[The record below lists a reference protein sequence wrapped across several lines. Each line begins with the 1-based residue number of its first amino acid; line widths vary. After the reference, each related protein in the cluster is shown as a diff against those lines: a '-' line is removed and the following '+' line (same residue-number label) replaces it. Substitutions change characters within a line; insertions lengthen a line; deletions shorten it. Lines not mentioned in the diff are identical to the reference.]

1 MTDKNV
7 LTLKGTNER
16 IDAIE
21 KQIGEKEIALHKDL
35 DNLRKEGE
43 EERIKNRRRFLLSM
57 LSLLC
62 MALSLGFFV
71 FSSSEDDEKGW
82 VEFSTPLSPEWLVTE
97 FNEEKGGITIKGEE
111 DITLLPGDEILDALH
126 RTRLKVEAD
135 GLAIIIKGNDI
146 LYKGYRY
153 Y

>member
-21 KQIGEKEIALHKDL
+21 KQIEEREIALHKDL
-35 DNLRKEGE
+35 GLLRKEGE
-43 EERIKNRRRFLLSM
+43 EERRKNRRRFLLSM

-62 MALSLGFFV
+62 LALSLGFFV
-71 FSSSEDDEKGW
+71 FSSSEEEKGW

-97 FNEEKGGITIKGEE
+97 FNEEKGGIIIKGEE
-111 DITLLPGDEILDALH
+111 DITLLPGDEILDAPH
-126 RTRLKVEAD
+126 RTRLKVETD
-135 GLAIIIKGNDI
+135 GLAVIIKGNDI

>member
-7 LTLKGTNER
+7 LALKGTNER

-21 KQIGEKEIALHKDL
+21 KRIEEREIALHKDL
-35 DNLRKEGE
+35 GLLRKEVE
-43 EERIKNRRRFLLSM
+43 EERRKNRRRFLLSM

-62 MALSLGFFV
+62 LALSLGFFV
-71 FSSSEDDEKGW
+71 FSASEEEKGW

-111 DITLLPGDEILDALH
+111 DITLLPGDEILDTPH

-135 GLAIIIKGNDI
+135 GLAVIIKGNDI

>member
-21 KQIGEKEIALHKDL
+21 KQI
-35 DNLRKEGE
+35 E
-43 EERIKNRRRFLLSM
+43 E
-57 LSLLC
+57 
-62 MALSLGFFV
+62 
-71 FSSSEDDEKGW
+71 EKGW

-111 DITLLPGDEILDALH
+111 DITLLPGDEILDAPH

-135 GLAIIIKGNDI
+135 GLAVIIKGNDI

>member
-16 IDAIE
+16 IDSIE
-21 KQIGEKEIALHKDL
+21 KQIEEREIALHKDL
-35 DNLRKEGE
+35 DILRKEGE
-43 EERIKNRRRFLLSM
+43 EERRKNRRRFLLSM

-62 MALSLGFFV
+62 LVLSLGFFV
-71 FSSSEDDEKGW
+71 FSSSEKEKGW

-97 FNEEKGGITIKGEE
+97 FNEEKGGITIKGDE
-111 DITLLPGDEILDALH
+111 DITLLPGDEILDAPH

-135 GLAIIIKGNDI
+135 GLSVIIKGNDI

>member
-21 KQIGEKEIALHKDL
+21 KQIEEKEIALHKDL

-62 MALSLGFFV
+62 MA
-71 FSSSEDDEKGW
+71 
-82 VEFSTPLSPEWLVTE
+82 P
-97 FNEEKGGITIKGEE
+97 
-111 DITLLPGDEILDALH
+111 
-126 RTRLKVEAD
+126 
-135 GLAIIIKGNDI
+135 
-146 LYKGYRY
+146 
-153 Y
+153 

>member
-21 KQIGEKEIALHKDL
+21 KRIEEKEIALHKDL
-35 DNLRKEGE
+35 GLLRKEVE
-43 EERIKNRRRFLLSM
+43 EERRKNRRRFLLSM

-62 MALSLGFFV
+62 MTLSLGFFV
-71 FSSSEDDEKGW
+71 FSSSEEEKGW

-135 GLAIIIKGNDI
+135 GLAVIIKGNDI

>member
-21 KQIGEKEIALHKDL
+21 KRIEEKEIALHKDL
-35 DNLRKEGE
+35 GLLRKEVE
-43 EERIKNRRRFLLSM
+43 EERRKNRRRFLLSM

-62 MALSLGFFV
+62 MTLSLGFFV
-71 FSSSEDDEKGW
+71 FSSSENEKGW

-97 FNEEKGGITIKGEE
+97 FNEEKGGIIIKGEE
-111 DITLLPGDEILDALH
+111 DITLLPGDEILDAPH

-135 GLAIIIKGNDI
+135 GLAVIIKGNDI

>member
-16 IDAIE
+16 IDNIE
-21 KQIGEKEIALHKDL
+21 KRIEEREIALHKDL
-35 DNLRKEGE
+35 GLLRKVVE
-43 EERIKNRRRFLLSM
+43 EERRKNRRRFLLSM

-62 MALSLGFFV
+62 MTLSLGFFV
-71 FSSSEDDEKGW
+71 FSSSENEKGW

-111 DITLLPGDEILDALH
+111 DITLLPGDEILDTPH

-135 GLAIIIKGNDI
+135 GLAVIIKGNDI

>member
-21 KQIGEKEIALHKDL
+21 KRIEEREIALHKDL
-35 DNLRKEGE
+35 GLLRKEVE
-43 EERIKNRRRFLLSM
+43 EERRKNRRRFLLSM

-62 MALSLGFFV
+62 MTLSLGFFV
-71 FSSSEDDEKGW
+71 FSSSENEKGW

-111 DITLLPGDEILDALH
+111 DITLLPGDEILDAPH

-135 GLAIIIKGNDI
+135 GLAVIIKGNDI

>member
-21 KQIGEKEIALHKDL
+21 KRIEEREIALHKDL
-35 DNLRKEGE
+35 DLLRKEGE
-43 EERIKNRRRFLLSM
+43 EERRKNRRRFLLSM

-62 MALSLGFFV
+62 LALSLGFFV
-71 FSSSEDDEKGW
+71 FSSSEEEKGW

-111 DITLLPGDEILDALH
+111 DITLLPGDEILVAPH

-135 GLAIIIKGNDI
+135 GLAVIIKGNDI

>member
-16 IDAIE
+16 IDNIE
-21 KQIGEKEIALHKDL
+21 KRIEEREIALHKDL
-35 DNLRKEGE
+35 GLLRKEVE
-43 EERIKNRRRFLLSM
+43 EERRKNRRRFLLSM

-62 MALSLGFFV
+62 MTLSLGFFV
-71 FSSSEDDEKGW
+71 FSSSENEKGW

-111 DITLLPGDEILDALH
+111 DITLLPGDEILVAPH

-135 GLAIIIKGNDI
+135 GLAVIIKGNDI

>member
-71 FSSSEDDEKGW
+71 FSSSEEEKGW

-135 GLAIIIKGNDI
+135 GLAVIIKGNDI

>member
-21 KQIGEKEIALHKDL
+21 KQIEEKEIALHKDL
-35 DNLRKEGE
+35 GLFKKEVE
-43 EERIKNRRRFLLSM
+43 EERRKNRRRFLLSV

-62 MALSLGFFV
+62 MALSLGFFI
-71 FSSSEDDEKGW
+71 FSSSEEEKGW

-135 GLAIIIKGNDI
+135 GLAVIIKGNDI

>member
-35 DNLRKEGE
+35 SLLKKEVE
-43 EERIKNRRRFLLSM
+43 EERRKNRRRFLLSM

-62 MALSLGFFV
+62 LALSLGFFA
-71 FSSSEDDEKGW
+71 FSSSEEEKGW

-111 DITLLPGDEILDALH
+111 DITLLPGDEILVAPH

-135 GLAIIIKGNDI
+135 GLAVIIKGNDI

>member
-21 KQIGEKEIALHKDL
+21 KQIEEREIALHKDL
-35 DNLRKEGE
+35 DILRKEGVE
-43 EERIKNRRRFLLSM
+43 EKRRNRRRFLLSM

-62 MALSLGFFV
+62 LALSLGFFV
-71 FSSSEDDEKGW
+71 FSSSEEEKGW

-111 DITLLPGDEILDALH
+111 DITLLPGDEILVAPH

-135 GLAIIIKGNDI
+135 GLAVIIKGNDI

>member
-21 KQIGEKEIALHKDL
+21 KQIEEREISLHKDL
-35 DNLRKEGE
+35 DILRKEGE
-43 EERIKNRRRFLLSM
+43 EEKRKNRRRFLLSM

-62 MALSLGFFV
+62 LALSLGFF
-71 FSSSEDDEKGW
+71 SASEEEKGW

-111 DITLLPGDEILDALH
+111 NITLLPGDEILDTPH

-135 GLAIIIKGNDI
+135 GLAVIIKGNDI

>member
-16 IDAIE
+16 IDNIE
-21 KQIGEKEIALHKDL
+21 KRIEEKEIALHKDL
-35 DNLRKEGE
+35 GLLRKEVE
-43 EERIKNRRRFLLSM
+43 EERRKNRRRFLLSM

-62 MALSLGFFV
+62 MALSLGFFI
-71 FSSSEDDEKGW
+71 FSSSEDEKGW

-135 GLAIIIKGNDI
+135 GLAVIIKGNDI

>member
-21 KQIGEKEIALHKDL
+21 KQIEEREIALHKDL
-35 DNLRKEGE
+35 GLLRKEGE
-43 EERIKNRRRFLLSM
+43 EEKRRNRRRFLLSM

-71 FSSSEDDEKGW
+71 FSSSEDEKGW

-135 GLAIIIKGNDI
+135 GLAVIIKGNDI

>member
-21 KQIGEKEIALHKDL
+21 KQIEEREIALHKDL
-35 DNLRKEGE
+35 DILRKEGE
-43 EERIKNRRRFLLSM
+43 EERRKNRRRFLLSM

-62 MALSLGFFV
+62 LALSLGFFV
-71 FSSSEDDEKGW
+71 FSSSEKEKGW

-111 DITLLPGDEILDALH
+111 DITLLPGDEILVAPH

-135 GLAIIIKGNDI
+135 GLAVIIKGNDI

>member
-21 KQIGEKEIALHKDL
+21 KQIEEREIALHKDL
-35 DNLRKEGE
+35 GLLRKEGE
-43 EERIKNRRRFLLSM
+43 EEKRKNRRRFLLSM

-62 MALSLGFFV
+62 LALSLGFFV
-71 FSSSEDDEKGW
+71 FSSSEDEKGW

-111 DITLLPGDEILDALH
+111 DITLLPGDEILVAPH

-135 GLAIIIKGNDI
+135 GLAVIIKGNDI

>member
-21 KQIGEKEIALHKDL
+21 KQIEEKEIALHKDL
-35 DNLRKEGE
+35 GLLRKEVE
-43 EERIKNRRRFLLSM
+43 EERRKNKRRFLLSM

-62 MALSLGFFV
+62 LALSLGFFV
-71 FSSSEDDEKGW
+71 FSSSENEKGW

-111 DITLLPGDEILDALH
+111 DITLLPGDEILDAPH

-135 GLAIIIKGNDI
+135 GLAVIIKGNDI

>member
-16 IDAIE
+16 IDNIE
-21 KQIGEKEIALHKDL
+21 KRIEEREIALHKDL
-35 DNLRKEGE
+35 GLLRKEVE
-43 EERIKNRRRFLLSM
+43 EERRKNRRRFLLSM

-62 MALSLGFFV
+62 MTLSLGFFV
-71 FSSSEDDEKGW
+71 FSSSEDEKGW

-126 RTRLKVEAD
+126 RTRLKVEAE
-135 GLAIIIKGNDI
+135 GLAVIIKGNDI

>member
-21 KQIGEKEIALHKDL
+21 KRIGEREIALHKDL
-35 DNLRKEGE
+35 DILRNEGE
-43 EERIKNRRRFLLSM
+43 EEKRRNRRRFLLSM

-62 MALSLGFFV
+62 LALSLGFFV
-71 FSSSEDDEKGW
+71 FSSSEEEKGW

-111 DITLLPGDEILDALH
+111 DITLLPGDEILVATH

-135 GLAIIIKGNDI
+135 GLAVIIKGNDI

>member
-21 KQIGEKEIALHKDL
+21 KQIEEREIALHKDL
-35 DNLRKEGE
+35 GLLRKEVE
-43 EERIKNRRRFLLSM
+43 EERRKNRRRFLLSM

-82 VEFSTPLSPEWLVTE
+82 VEVSTPLSPEWLVTE

>member
-21 KQIGEKEIALHKDL
+21 KQIEEREIALHKDL
-35 DNLRKEGE
+35 GLLRKEGE

-71 FSSSEDDEKGW
+71 FSSSEEEKGW

-135 GLAIIIKGNDI
+135 GLAVIIKGNDI

>member
-16 IDAIE
+16 IDNIE
-21 KQIGEKEIALHKDL
+21 KRIEEREIALHKDL
-35 DNLRKEGE
+35 GLLRKEVE
-43 EERIKNRRRFLLSM
+43 EERRKNRRRFLLSV

-71 FSSSEDDEKGW
+71 FSSSEEEKGW

-135 GLAIIIKGNDI
+135 GLAVIIKGNDI

>member
-16 IDAIE
+16 IDNIE
-21 KQIGEKEIALHKDL
+21 KRIEEREIALHKDL
-35 DNLRKEGE
+35 GLLRKEVE
-43 EERIKNRRRFLLSM
+43 EERRKNRRRFLLSM

-62 MALSLGFFV
+62 MTLSLGFFV
-71 FSSSEDDEKGW
+71 FSSSENEKGW

-135 GLAIIIKGNDI
+135 GLAVIIKGNDI

>member
-21 KQIGEKEIALHKDL
+21 KQIEEREISLHKDL
-35 DNLRKEGE
+35 SLLKKEVE
-43 EERIKNRRRFLLSM
+43 EERRKNRRRFLLSM
-57 LSLLC
+57 ISLLC
-62 MALSLGFFV
+62 LALSLGFFV
-71 FSSSEDDEKGW
+71 FSSFEDEKGW

-111 DITLLPGDEILDALH
+111 DITLLPGDEILDAPH

-135 GLAIIIKGNDI
+135 GLAVIIKGNDI

>member
-21 KQIGEKEIALHKDL
+21 KRIEEKEIALHKDL
-35 DNLRKEGE
+35 DLLRKEGE
-43 EERIKNRRRFLLSM
+43 EERRKNRRRFLLSM

-62 MALSLGFFV
+62 LALSLGFFV
-71 FSSSEDDEKGW
+71 FSSSEKEKGW
-82 VEFSTPLSPEWLVTE
+82 VEFSTPLYPEWLVTE

-111 DITLLPGDEILDALH
+111 DITLLPGDEILDAPH

-135 GLAIIIKGNDI
+135 GLAVIIKGNDI

>member
-21 KQIGEKEIALHKDL
+21 KQIEEKEITLHKDL
-35 DNLRKEGE
+35 SLLKKEVE
-43 EERIKNRRRFLLSM
+43 EERRKNRRRFLLSM

-62 MALSLGFFV
+62 LALSLGFFA
-71 FSSSEDDEKGW
+71 FSSSEEEKGW

-111 DITLLPGDEILDALH
+111 NITLLPGDEILDAPH

-135 GLAIIIKGNDI
+135 GLAVIIKGNDI

>member
-21 KQIGEKEIALHKDL
+21 KQIEEREIALHKDL

-43 EERIKNRRRFLLSM
+43 EEKRKNRRRFLLSM
-57 LSLLC
+57 LYLLC
-62 MALSLGFFV
+62 LALYLGFFV
-71 FSSSEDDEKGW
+71 FSSSEEEKGW

-111 DITLLPGDEILDALH
+111 DITLIPGDEILDALH

-135 GLAIIIKGNDI
+135 GLAVIIKGNDI

>member
-21 KQIGEKEIALHKDL
+21 KQIEEKEIALHKDL
-35 DNLRKEGE
+35 GLLRKEVE
-43 EERIKNRRRFLLSM
+43 EERRKNRRRFLLSM

-62 MALSLGFFV
+62 LALSLGFFV
-71 FSSSEDDEKGW
+71 FSSSEEEKGW

-111 DITLLPGDEILDALH
+111 DITLLPGDEILVAPH

-135 GLAIIIKGNDI
+135 GLAVIIKGNDI

>member
-1 MTDKNV
+1 
-7 LTLKGTNER
+7 
-16 IDAIE
+16 
-21 KQIGEKEIALHKDL
+21 
-35 DNLRKEGE
+35 
-43 EERIKNRRRFLLSM
+43 M

-62 MALSLGFFV
+62 LALSLGFFV
-71 FSSSEDDEKGW
+71 FSSSEKEKGW

-111 DITLLPGDEILDALH
+111 DITLLPGDEILVAPH

-135 GLAIIIKGNDI
+135 GLAVIIKGNDI

>member
-21 KQIGEKEIALHKDL
+21 KQIEEREISLHKDL
-35 DNLRKEGE
+35 SLLRKEGE
-43 EERIKNRRRFLLSM
+43 EERRKNRRRFLLSM

-71 FSSSEDDEKGW
+71 FCSSEDEKGW

-111 DITLLPGDEILDALH
+111 DITLLPGDEILVAPH

-135 GLAIIIKGNDI
+135 GLAVIIKGNDI

>member
-21 KQIGEKEIALHKDL
+21 KQIEEREIALHKDL
-35 DNLRKEGE
+35 SLLRKEGVE
-43 EERIKNRRRFLLSM
+43 EKRRNRRRFLLSM

-62 MALSLGFFV
+62 LALSLGFFV
-71 FSSSEDDEKGW
+71 FSSSEEEKGW

-135 GLAIIIKGNDI
+135 GLAVIIKGNDI

>member
-21 KQIGEKEIALHKDL
+21 KQIEEKEIALHKDL
-35 DNLRKEGE
+35 GLLRKEGE
-43 EERIKNRRRFLLSM
+43 EEKRKNRRRFLLSM

-62 MALSLGFFV
+62 LALSLGFFV
-71 FSSSEDDEKGW
+71 FSSSEEEKGW

-111 DITLLPGDEILDALH
+111 DITLLPGDEILDAPH

-135 GLAIIIKGNDI
+135 GLAVIIKGNDI

>member
-7 LTLKGTNER
+7 LTLKGANER

-21 KQIGEKEIALHKDL
+21 KQIEEKEIALHKDL

-62 MALSLGFFV
+62 LALSLGFFV
-71 FSSSEDDEKGW
+71 FSSSEEEKGW

-111 DITLLPGDEILDALH
+111 DITLLPGDEILDVLH

-135 GLAIIIKGNDI
+135 GLAVIIKGNDI